1 MMNHDGVS
9 RINVMG
15 SLFRRTVDAW
25 TEDKVPRHGAAL
37 AYYTGLSLLPLLIV
51 IMAIIGLIF
60 GQEAAQGYI
69 IQQMRDLLGPQGGDA
84 IQDMIRRADQP
95 DTGLMATI
103 LGTATLLFAASGVF
117 AQLQD
122 SLNTIWGVGPKP
134 GRGIWGILRDRFIS
148 FSALLGTGFLLLV
161 SLVLS
166 AGLAAL
172 GKWYGRWLPL
182 PELVLQAMDL
192 ALSLVVL
199 TGLFAM
205 MFKVLPDAKMAW
217 RDVWMGAALTAVLF
231 TLGKFVIG
239 LYLGKSDIASPYGTA
254 GSMIVLLV
262 WVYYSA
268 QILLFGAEFTQIH
281 ANAAGARV
289 RPKAHAIVTDSNK
302 AQASS
307 GDFAQPQISAPAM
320 HASTGQR
327 SIPAASPREL
337 ETGVG
342 TDRMTRWGNIIIFL
356 LSIRRLLRMTALPAD
371 NRLRRKRPGN

>member
-1 MMNHDGVS
+1 MANHDLVS
-9 RINVMG
+9 RAHHVW
-15 SLFRRTVDAW
+15 SLLRQTVDAW
-25 TEDKVPRHGAAL
+25 NEDKVPRHGAAL

-60 GQEAAQGYI
+60 GQEAAQGYV

-95 DTGLMATI
+95 GTGLMATI

-182 PELVLQAMDL
+182 PELALQAMDL

-205 MFKVLPDAKMAW
+205 MFKLLPDAKMAW
-217 RDVWMGAALTAVLF
+217 RDVWMGAALTAILF
-231 TLGKFVIG
+231 TLGKFAIG
-239 LYLGKSDIASPYGTA
+239 LYLGKSDVASPYGAA

-289 RPKAHAIVTDSNK
+289 RPKAHAVVTDPNK
-302 AQASS
+302 AQAST
-307 GDFAQPQISAPAM
+307 GAFDQPRTAVPARPASAAE
-320 HASTGQR
+320 HA
-327 SIPAASPREL
+327 IPTAYPRQL
-337 ETGVG
+337 ETEVG
-342 TDRMTRWGNIIIFL
+342 TDRIARWGSIIILL
-356 LSIRRLLRMTALPAD
+356 LSIGRLILTRSSPAD
-371 NRLRRKRPGN
+371 THPPSR